1 MEIII
6 GTAAGLLVAALCAFI
21 YTKGV
26 RDGMELRKKKLSAGM
41 EDGED
46 AQSELMRK
54 YEMIMSYDPYCEK
67 PSDFWGGN
75 NGDSE

>member
-1 MEIII
+1 MEILI
-6 GTAAGLLVAALCAFI
+6 GAAAGALIAALCAAF

-26 RDGMELRKKKLSAGM
+26 NDGMKLRKKKLSGVM

-54 YEMIMSYDPYCEK
+54 YEMIMSYDPYGE
-67 PSDFWGGN
+67 N
-75 NGDSE
+75 E